1 MNAQSKS
8 NLRGALF
15 ALLAF
20 GLFSTHDVIVK
31 VLGSSYAPF
40 QIVFFSVLLSFP
52 LVMLMLMRDSTR
64 GTLIPAH
71 PWWTAARTI
80 AVIITATCAFYAFS
94 VLPLAEVY
102 AILFAMPLMITILS
116 IPVLGERV
124 GLHRWGAVIVGLCG
138 VLVVLRPG
146 TASLSLGHLSA
157 LMAAVGGA
165 VASIIVRRIG
175 KDERNAVLL
184 LYPMMANFVI
194 MGALMPVYYNPM
206 PALDLGL
213 LAIMAILAFSGTLC
227 VIQAY
232 KAGDAALVAPMQY
245 SQILWAAGFG
255 AIFFSESIDPM
266 TGLGAAIIILS
277 GVYVVIREAIGG
289 RSDNRPVLETRSRP
303 ETGTTPRVGAVLMR
317 NAAASA
323 PSHESLAKKS

>member
-175 KDERNAVLL
+175 KDEDRK
-184 LYPMMANFVI
+184 
-194 MGALMPVYYNPM
+194 
-206 PALDLGL
+206 
-213 LAIMAILAFSGTLC
+213 S
-227 VIQAY
+227 
-232 KAGDAALVAPMQY
+232 
-245 SQILWAAGFG
+245 
-255 AIFFSESIDPM
+255 
-266 TGLGAAIIILS
+266 
-277 GVYVVIREAIGG
+277 VV
-289 RSDNRPVLETRSRP
+289 
-303 ETGTTPRVGAVLMR
+303 
-317 NAAASA
+317 
-323 PSHESLAKKS
+323 